1 MTSNFDWKNL
11 EEKPANWELI
21 QSLIGSAEKITAEI
35 LGGSRGAIISRYSRE
50 FGLLARDV
58 LSERWGS
65 RPEFRP
71 LMDVISQG
79 DNTTKQKKK
88 KKDNIKKAD
97 QIRLV
102 NMNKMVR
109 KDLDKIS
116 FDPTGRPIIV
126 KTHFE
131 ETFIIMLMEWAAL
144 VVARSDNNTRLSV
157 ECAVALDR
165 FEAGTDDES
174 PLCAWFGLV
183 RSWFREKI
191 PVSDAM
197 IRILLNDQHLM
208 LHSIVDKRRDGVRL
222 YRQQEDTIRRIVESV
237 IDDRPI
243 LMGNRMPP
251 GTGKT
256 FMAVPLAQALLPL
269 QRKKT
274 VLFCCPNVM
283 VRKFVAGT
291 ALLGHDLHMWMGV
304 MARVD
309 DTECFLIRPHKKC
322 FPATWKKI
330 YKEDNLLKYGGVAE
344 QIVYYEQQTRRHADI
359 LVCDMATA
367 LEILSSPSLR
377 DNYVAVLDEVIGDD
391 KTTRHMTQ
399 IMKNLPMHSIVMSA
413 ILPRFDQLDFMTD
426 RFNTMHPGAII
437 EQIDTS
443 GVTISCTVIGPDGVQ
458 AFPHDHYGF
467 DDIPR
472 LVYSINE
479 DPLIRRMYSAADIY
493 DIYESYCRQSL
504 EEGVSWACVLP
515 SIGLI
520 EFNHVIGWWIRI
532 LEAIHSGG
540 HTDIWDKIRT
550 AHKPVRI
557 PGGPRFLEMFTTQA
571 SEYRG
576 KHLHV
581 ISNDMIPAVYHEM
594 GQNNIGDA
602 PDLGDLRK
610 DRDGL
615 LSRINSDIETLQKSK
630 MTRNEKMMQMSEM
643 NDEVSAASVIK
654 WPLRHVINSRAHY
667 ARWHG
672 GAPPP
677 TGTIERRAIDL
688 SMEYEHT
695 FDEWSCAMMM
705 SGSVLFDQD
714 RMSDAQCR
722 MAIRLFPD
730 VNFIVSG
737 RELVFGTNI
746 DGLIGLSISG
756 EFGRTNSRSV
766 LYQLIGRTGRIHM
779 SYTAKAVIDCP
790 ETLSKIMTPVD
801 KTVEDPDALLLR
813 RAWIS

>member
-21 QSLIGSAEKITAEI
+21 QSLIGSAEKITAGI
-35 LGGSRGAIISRYSRE
+35 LDGQSQKAVVSRYSKE
-50 FGLLARDV
+50 FGLLAEDV
-58 LSERWGS
+58 LLGRWGS
-65 RPEFRP
+65 RPEFHP
-71 LMDVISQG
+71 LMDVITQRDKTG
-79 DNTTKQKKK
+79 KQKK

-102 NMNKMVR
+102 NMNKMVK
-109 KDLDKIS
+109 KDLEKIS
-116 FDPTGRPIIV
+116 FDPTGRPIVV

-144 VVARSDNNTRLSV
+144 VVARSDNTRLSV

-165 FEAGTDDES
+165 FEAGGDEES

-183 RSWFREKI
+183 RSWFKERI

-197 IRILLNDQHLM
+197 MRILLNDQHLM

-274 VLFCCPNVM
+274 VLFCCPNIM

-309 DTECFLIRPHKKC
+309 DKECFLIRPHKKC
-322 FPATWKKI
+322 FPAKWKKV
-330 YKEDNLLKYGGVAE
+330 YKEDNLLKYGGVSD

-367 LEILSSPSLR
+367 LEILSKPSLR
-377 DNYVAVLDEVIGDD
+377 NNYVAVLDEVIGDE

-413 ILPRFDQLDFMTD
+413 ILPRLDQLDFMTD
-426 RFNTMHPGAII
+426 RFNTMHPGAIM

-472 LVYSINE
+472 LIYSINE

-493 DIYESYCRQSL
+493 DIYESYCRQSM
-504 EEGVSWACVLP
+504 EGVSWACVLP

-532 LEAIHSGG
+532 LESIHNGG
-540 HTDIWDKIRT
+540 RVDVWEKIKT

-557 PGGPRFLEMFTTQA
+557 PGGPKFLEMFTTQA
-571 SEYRG
+571 SEFRG

-581 ISNDMIPAVYHEM
+581 IPNDMIPSVYHEM

-602 PDLGDLRK
+602 PDLNDLRK
-610 DRDGL
+610 DRDSL

-654 WPLRHVINSRAHY
+654 WPLRHVINSRSHY

-672 GAPPP
+672 GASPPA
-677 TGTIERRAIDL
+677 GTIERRAIDL
-688 SMEYEHT
+688 PMEYEHI

-714 RMSDAQCR
+714 RMSDIQCR

-813 RAWIS
+813 RAWMS